1 MRQGPRDIAKQVYS
15 ETSSGP
21 QASRLRSSLRPR
33 SLRIASKLWGFFEK
47 TLPEIWKRLSFVRIS
62 WDHCRAGFCKYHSGA
77 WSIGLVQR
85 LCCAHLS
92 RCRNERHKKIAQ
104 DPLTLLEK
112 PTRCIGSGLP
122 VGSSVMTG
130 SCLFGKCG
138 RQFWLK
144 RTTGYP
150 RAALCHLSYL
160 ASRYTQD
167 RAKR

>member
-92 RCRNERHKKIAQ
+92 RCRNERHKQIAQ

-122 VGSSVMTG
+122 GGVIGHDGVLSIWGMLQAVLVKTHNGISASRALPSIL
-130 SCLFGKCG
+130 SCL
-138 RQFWLK
+138 
-144 RTTGYP
+144 
-150 RAALCHLSYL
+150 
-160 ASRYTQD
+160 
-167 RAKR
+167 